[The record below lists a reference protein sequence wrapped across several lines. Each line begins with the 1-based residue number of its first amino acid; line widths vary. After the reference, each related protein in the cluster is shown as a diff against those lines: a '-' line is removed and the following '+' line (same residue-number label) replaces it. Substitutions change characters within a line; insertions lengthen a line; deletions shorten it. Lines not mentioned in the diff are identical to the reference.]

1 MSRCGGRQI
10 MRFPNRSYS
19 ARLFRWG
26 ALAQPYLD
34 RSTGHGRMMR
44 THLTRIRKHTK
55 PALISLLSCDYGTPS
70 HAIAIYQNTN
80 SSGLELLGFECNT
93 TMQTS
98 KKGKAKVVIHVG
110 LMQRCQI
117 QMEGV
122 LPMRQ
127 GERWM
132 LNMICRENARS
143 NASTEKYVV

>member
-1 MSRCGGRQI
+1 MVGSLTPRGRRNVEVWGPSDHEVSQSI
-10 MRFPNRSYS
+10 YS

-34 RSTGHGRMMR
+34 RSTGYGKMMR
-44 THLTRIRKHTK
+44 THLTRIRKHTS
-55 PALISLLSCDYGTPS
+55 PAFISLLSCDYGTPS

-80 SSGLELLGFECNT
+80 SSAHELLGFECNT

-117 QMEGV
+117 QMEGYY
-122 LPMRQ
+122 Q
-127 GERWM
+127 
-132 LNMICRENARS
+132 
-143 NASTEKYVV
+143 